1 MFSLIISIIAVALVA
16 VLALASMYYGG
27 ESLTQGTA
35 TANAARY
42 LNEANQITAAAN
54 LYKLQNT
61 NQTPTAQDLV
71 DNDYLKAL
79 PQGNWYVNNGFVERP
94 GISLEECTEVN
105 RLVGYTGPTYACDDP
120 ALPDDHACCYVP

>member
-1 MFSLIISIIAVALVA
+1 MFSLIIVIFTIALLA
-16 VLALASMYYGG
+16 VLVLASMYYGG
-27 ESLTQGTA
+27 ESLTEGTA
-35 TANAARY
+35 KANAARY
-42 LNEANQITAAAN
+42 LNEANQITAAAS
-54 LYKLQNT
+54 LYKLQNA

-79 PQGNWYVNNGFVERP
+79 PQGEWYVTNGYVERP

-105 RLVGYTGPTYACDDP
+105 KMVGYDGPAYACDDP